1 MNSLSNFLLEHQ
13 IIESVLADLK
23 RSVSKFNVKAYQAAV
38 AEYKKQVNADTK
50 VSHGVLVHRLAST
63 FKLDARALD
72 EILNRM
78 IKNNNIKKASHVYIT
93 NDSDRNLR
101 ED

>member
-1 MNSLSNFLLEHQ
+1 MSTLTVFLTEQQ
-13 IIESVLADLK
+13 IIESVLTDLK
-23 RSVSKFNVKAYQAAV
+23 RSVNKFNVKAYQAAV
-38 AEYKKQVNADTK
+38 NEYKKQVMADVK

-72 EILNRM
+72 EMLTRM
-78 IKNNNIKKASHVYIT
+78 IKTNNLKKAPHTYIS